1 MTQKLHFTSLNYIP
15 KYTLHYK
22 LFECT
27 FYNINYNSCYT
38 LHVNIK
44 FFVNLD
50 EKNMSLHE
58 KNLIVHLF
66 NPLKTNEKLH
76 FIILNYIS

>member
-1 MTQKLHFTSLNYIP
+1 MIQKLHFTSLNYIP

-22 LFECT
+22 PFECT
-27 FYNINYNSCYT
+27 FYNINYDSCYT

-58 KNLIVHLF
+58 K
-66 NPLKTNEKLH
+66 T
-76 FIILNYIS
+76 

>member
-15 KYTLHYK
+15 KYILHYK
-22 LFECT
+22 PFECT
-27 FYNINYNSCYT
+27 FYNINYDSCYT

-50 EKNMSLHE
+50 EKICHYM
-58 KNLIVHLF
+58 K
-66 NPLKTNEKLH
+66 KLNCS
-76 FIILNYIS
+76 FFSIP